1 MKQLNIPK
9 HSFHGRKRKTKK
21 DKNKTKYMTFSS
33 TET

>member
-9 HSFHGRKRKTKK
+9 HSFHGRKIKRKK